1 MSSSGTATGPPVPG
15 RTARPR
21 RRRPARA
28 VRRVGYVVGAVVNGV
43 LLWLVHVWPGWDAV
57 PFLTGGFLEVLGL
70 VTLAL
75 WAGIATNLVYLVSD
89 PRWLT
94 ALGGLVTT
102 GIGLAAAVRMWQVF
116 PFDLVGPWD
125 VVVRVLLVAGIF
137 GSVVALLVG
146 VVTLARAAASGN
158 SD

>member
-1 MSSSGTATGPPVPG
+1 V
-15 RTARPR
+15 RPR
-21 RRRPARA
+21 RRPERS
-28 VRRVGYVVGAVVNGV
+28 VRRVGYAVGAVVNGV
-43 LLWLVHVWPGWDAV
+43 LLWLVHVWPGWEAV
-57 PFLTGGFLEVLGL
+57 PFLTGDFSEVVGL

-102 GIGLAAAVRMWQVF
+102 GIGLAAAVRLWQLF
-116 PFDLVGPWD
+116 PFDLVDPWD
-125 VVVRVLLVAGIF
+125 LVVRVLLVVGIV

-146 VVTLARAAASGN
+146 VVTLVRSAAGGN